1 MNKIWSSNIKLNQKV
16 ILNTEE
22 DNDSEK
28 IDSKSL
34 TWLIFLG
41 IGSYYI
47 SEIISENFIKIPS
60 ILILTTIGILLAQ
73 TKFISKIGGS
83 QTIGLY
89 LVYLFLAVIGAY
101 CELSAVSQLQEVGA
115 TLLIF
120 TSIAVLIHG
129 LVFILIG
136 GLVYRDWEMIS
147 IASQANI
154 GGGASAI
161 ALAESFNRKELI
173 LPAILVGSLGNALGT
188 YLGFLVVYIL

>member
-1 MNKIWSSNIKLNQKV
+1 M
-16 ILNTEE
+16 
-22 DNDSEK
+22 
-28 IDSKSL
+28 
-34 TWLIFLG
+34 
-41 IGSYYI
+41 
-47 SEIISENFIKIPS
+47 
-60 ILILTTIGILLAQ
+60 
-73 TKFISKIGGS
+73 
-83 QTIGLY
+83 
-89 LVYLFLAVIGAY
+89 
-101 CELSAVSQLQEVGA
+101 SAVSQLQEVGA

-120 TSIAVLIHG
+120 TSTAVLIHG